1 MTNIT
6 LTPNRTNNLYNDSSI
21 KTTVGYQHSESIST
35 GATGDNLIIPPIAP
49 GKNISIALIAGASTG
64 KFQVSTSSEAAITAD
79 TATWSDLTLSAATGT
94 VRDEITAPITGL
106 RGVST
111 AGAITIEVVI

>member
-1 MTNIT
+1 MGNINIK
-6 LTPNRTNNLYNDSSI
+6 PNRTDGSEKKEI
-21 KTTVGYQHSESIST
+21 FGYQYSEAIGT
-35 GATGDNLIIPPIAP
+35 GATGNNLIIPPIAP
-49 GKNISIALIAGASTG
+49 GKSISIALIAGASTG
-64 KFQVSTSSEAAITAD
+64 KFQVSTSSDAAITAG

-111 AGAITIEVVI
+111 SGAIVIEVVI

>member
-1 MTNIT
+1 MAVVNMTRRPFAKDGWHYTAAI
-6 LTPNRTNNLYNDSSI
+6 
-21 KTTVGYQHSESIST
+21 GT
-35 GATGDNLIIPPIAP
+35 GATGSDIRIPSLPA
-49 GKNISIALIAGASTG
+49 GKSISIALIAGANTG
-64 KFQVSTSSEAAITAD
+64 KFQVSTSSESAITAG

-111 AGAITIEVVI
+111 SGAIVIEVVI